1 MEDAMKNG
9 ANEENGCD
17 RLMPITV
24 RFSEEAMQAIEE
36 LAREYEK
43 PKAEIIRAAVDNRL
57 EKYLGNLVFID
68 AEQGAA
74 IRKEVFDLASEMQAI
89 KAELRRIGINYNQEI
104 KLRQIEKK
112 QRGGGNLYERMQRIE
127 AEKAALLKENKT
139 LDKAELEQLM
149 QRYEAATEK
158 VGDAICHIL
167 G

>member
-1 MEDAMKNG
+1 MENR
-9 ANEENGCD
+9 ANEPNERD

-24 RFSEEAMQAIEE
+24 RFGEEAMQAIDE

-57 EKYLGNLVFID
+57 EKYLGAICFID
-68 AEQGAA
+68 AAQGAA
-74 IRKEVFDLASEMQAI
+74 IRKEIFALASEMQAI
-89 KAELRRIGINYNQEI
+89 KAELRRIGINFNQEI

-112 QRGGGNLYERMQRIE
+112 QRGGNLFEQMQRKE
-127 AEKAALLKENKT
+127 AEKAALLKENRT
-139 LDKAELEQLM
+139 LDKAELEALM

-158 VGDAICHIL
+158 AGDAICLIL